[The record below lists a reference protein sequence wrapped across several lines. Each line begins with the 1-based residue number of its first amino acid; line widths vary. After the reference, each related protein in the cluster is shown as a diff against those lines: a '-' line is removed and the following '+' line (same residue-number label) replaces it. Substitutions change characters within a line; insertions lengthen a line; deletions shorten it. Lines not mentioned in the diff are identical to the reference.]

1 MTRQKELR
9 LALVCYGG
17 ISLAVYMHGVTK
29 ELWKLLRASEARKR
43 GQAVASDSEARTKG
57 QAVASDSEARKRGQA
72 ATNDSEAVWHD
83 FLEAIGETTDLSVI
97 CDILTGASAGGL
109 NAVLLSNAITLGHD
123 MEPLRDMWLEK
134 ADVDHLLDPAA
145 RSRGAVSQ
153 RLAQFYKEPVAWFA
167 ARQSASLA
175 SVDDPEVRAEVALKL
190 GGFVRSRWFKPP
202 FSGDVLTRMLDDAMD
217 AMADGRPGQP
227 LVPPTLPVDLYVTV
241 TDYWGVKTDLA
252 IHSPPRVTEREHRR
266 LFAFASPAV
275 TRAHGEERDAL
286 LPARHPAGER
296 PALLLAARATAS
308 FPGAFPPASIGEV
321 DRLLAEKGQ
330 SWPGRARF
338 LNTQLHSDRPAEE
351 IALIDGSVLNNA
363 PFGPAIEAIR
373 TRPAHREVDRRFV
386 YIDPKPGLGNAA
398 DALDQREPG
407 FFTAMYRALADIPRE
422 QPIRDSLE
430 TIETLSR
437 RVRRVRSV
445 TDAMRPEVDSAI
457 LRAVGVRFFLLPMTP
472 ERLGR
477 ARSRIQSVAAQE
489 AGFAFGAY
497 AQLKLRAV
505 LDEAARLL
513 AGSASLGRPEAAQL
527 RVALGMA
534 GEARGA
540 YDHHAAVGRDAD
552 SSGYVTLLKQLDIA
566 FRVRR
571 LRFFIRR
578 LSAEMA
584 ASSSPDERGRAEE
597 LKAALHAAVASFEA
611 RRGMPEGLEAEPLAQ
626 AAAAILGASSAEER
640 QVAAG
645 AAIDALAGQLGLSGL
660 DSATDR
666 VLVEAAADPRFGR
679 PMRRSL
685 VRTWL
690 GFPFYDIAIMPLM
703 QEAASDSFEE
713 LKVDRISPDDAFAL
727 RRGGTR
733 ACLKGWQLNAFAAF
747 FSRAYRENDYLWGRL
762 HAAERLVDI
771 VASAVPDAPVDARH
785 WKGKL
790 FHAILAAERP
800 HLQRVQPLFDEL
812 EGVMKQ
818 WATP

>member
-43 GQAVASDSEARTKG
+43 GLHAS
-57 QAVASDSEARKRGQA
+57 
-72 ATNDSEAVWHD
+72 NDSEAVWHQ

-97 CDILTGASAGGL
+97 CDILAGSSAGGL
-109 NAVLLSNAITLGHD
+109 NAVLLSDAITLGHD

-134 ADVDHLLDPAA
+134 ADVEHLLDPAA
-145 RSRGAVSQ
+145 RRKGAVSE
-153 RLAQFYKEPVAWFA
+153 RLAQFYKEPVAWYA

-175 SVDDPEVRAEVALKL
+175 TVDDPGVRAEIALKL

-217 AMADGRPGQP
+217 AMATGKKGDP
-227 LVPPTLPVDLYVTV
+227 LVPPTLPLDLYVTV

-252 IHSPPRVTEREHRR
+252 IHSPPMVTEREHRR
-266 LFAFASPAV
+266 LFAFQSPAV
-275 TRAHGEERDAL
+275 TRSHGEERDAL
-286 LPARHPAGER
+286 LPARRPAAER
-296 PALLLAARATAS
+296 PALLLAARGTAS

-321 DRLLAEKGQ
+321 DRLLAEKGEA
-330 SWPGRARF
+330 WPGRAAF
-338 LNTQLHSDRPAEE
+338 VATQLQSDRAPEDV
-351 IALIDGSVLNNA
+351 ALIDGSVLNNA

-398 DALDQREPG
+398 DAFDQREPG

-445 TDAMRPEVDSAI
+445 TDAMRPEVDAAI
-457 LRAVGVRFFLLPMTP
+457 MRAVGARFFLLPMNA

-505 LDEAARLL
+505 LDEATGLMV
-513 AGSASLGRPEAAQL
+513 GSAGLGRPEAARL
-527 RVALGMA
+527 RIALGMA
-534 GEARGA
+534 AETRGA
-540 YDHHAAVGRDAD
+540 YDHHAAVGRDAER
-552 SSGYVTLLKQLDIA
+552 SGYVLVLKQLDIA
-566 FRVRR
+566 FRIRR

-584 ASSSPDERGRAEE
+584 AISKPEEHGRAEE
-597 LKAALHAAVASFEA
+597 LKAALHAAVAAFEA
-611 RRGMPEGLEAEPLAQ
+611 RRSVSEGAESEELAVAVDRVMAATSAADQQ
-626 AAAAILGASSAEER
+626 AAAA
-640 QVAAG
+640 
-645 AAIDALAGQLGLSGL
+645 AAIDLLAAQLQLSALDAS
-660 DSATDR
+660 TDQ
-666 VLVEAAADPRFGR
+666 VLVAAALDPRFGR
-679 PMRRSL
+679 IMRRNL

-703 QEAASDSFEE
+703 QDAASDSFEE
-713 LKVDRISPDDAFAL
+713 LKVDRISPDDAVAL
-727 RRGGTR
+727 REGGTR

-771 VASAVPDAPVDARH
+771 VASAVPDMSLDDRR
-785 WKGKL
+785 WKGLL
-790 FHAILAAERP
+790 FRAILAAERP
-800 HLQRVQPLFDEL
+800 YLQRVQPLFDEL
-812 EGVMKQ
+812 EGALEQ
-818 WATP
+818 WETRQPH